1 MFKRKNLW
9 RGFAYLMAAFI
20 FFGYT
25 AGIALETNR
34 NMVDGFL
41 GTKSYIVETDT
52 SSGELYSTFTAD
64 YADTTALVAAHEAMG
79 EQLMEEGAVLLKNN
93 GALPLKDSARS
104 VTLLGL
110 RADAK
115 TIYGATIGVNVPAAQ
130 NVSLTTALTERGFS
144 VNPTANAAYKAVNGG
159 DAYKKANKIAASFSG
174 VLLGAEPQYPV
185 AEPTIADLTAADS
198 GFTGSLSQYNDAAI
212 VVLGRPGT
220 EAGDYYPGSTGVDT
234 STGARNALALSDAE
248 RELIA
253 FAEQNFDTVIVLIN
267 SSNTM
272 EIGELEADE
281 GVDAMLWIGWPG
293 NYGMRGVADILTGAA
308 NPSGSLPDLFASDT
322 TSTPAMAN
330 FGVMAWSNAGE
341 YLDTAVDR
349 GDFYLIEAEG
359 IYTGYRYYET
369 RYVDVVMGQ
378 GNADSSVGAFD
389 STGAWNYDEEVIY
402 PFGYGLSYTSFTRA
416 LQSAKVDVEAQ
427 TVTAEIVVT
436 NTGDAAGKTSVQ
448 LYAQAPYIS
457 GGVEKSAI
465 VLLDFGKTKLLQPG
479 ESETVTITADLQNL
493 TSYDGGEGTFIL
505 DGGDYYFTTGN
516 GSHEAVNNVLA
527 AQGYETSGDAS
538 NVQRWSYSP
547 NSGVDTETFGV
558 TRSGVQVANHLD
570 SADYNTWN
578 PGTVTYLSR
587 ADWAGTWP
595 KTYSGLPLT
604 EEMLPYLKN
613 NFYEIANNDDVS
625 AIVFNGK
632 SADGLTFSDMKG
644 VAYDDPMWDD
654 LLNQLDLQEAVLFIT
669 QGNRNAPAMESIG
682 FVGGQYVENSP
693 NGFNTKLTAYSDPNS
708 PWYVPADDPNAEY
721 QCNDMGSAPLVAAT
735 FNKDFAYEYGV
746 LWGNDSLFNGLP
758 FIWGPGLNLH
768 RSAYNGRNGEYY
780 SEDPVLSGYTG
791 LAMAKGAL
799 TKGLITAP
807 KHFAFNDQESNRN
820 GVAPFMQEQKARELE
835 LRSFQI
841 AVEGGTLGV
850 MTSFSRIGPSY
861 VGATSGLITDILT
874 NEWGFHGYIVSDMV
888 NPASY
893 MTWKESVVA
902 GTTNFD
908 TTEVSELWADY
919 MTATTNTFSGD
930 ATLLAAIKDRV
941 HNTLSVY
948 AQSNM
953 MNAINSSSHKVE
965 VNVWWRVAY
974 KSVYYGAIA
983 LTALCSLGYVI
994 TCIKTSGKKKEGA

>member
-234 STGARNALALSDAE
+234 SIGARNALALSDAE

-416 LQSAKVDVEAQ
+416 LQSAKADVEAQ

-587 ADWAGTWP
+587 ADHFANYDEATAAPTNFEMSAEAKAGFYNHTNYDP
-595 KTYSGLPLT
+595 TQF
-604 EEMLPYLKN
+604 N
-613 NFYEIANNDDVS
+613 NADDVMPTTGAS
-625 AIVFNGK
+625 NGMTMLDVRGK
-632 SADGLTFSDMKG
+632 D
-644 VAYDDPMWDD
+644 YDDPAWDK
-654 LLNQLDLQEAVLFIT
+654 LLDQLTIDDMVNLIGTGGYQSVAVDSVGKT
-669 QGNRNAPAMESIG
+669 QQVDCDGPASINNNFTGKASIGFPAGVVIAATWNVELAKEFGRSIGQMADEMDVSGWYAPAMNI
-682 FVGGQYVENSP
+682 
-693 NGFNTKLTAYSDPNS
+693 
-708 PWYVPADDPNAEY
+708 
-721 QCNDMGSAPLVAAT
+721 
-735 FNKDFAYEYGV
+735 
-746 LWGNDSLFNGLP
+746 
-758 FIWGPGLNLH
+758 H
-768 RSAYNGRNGEYY
+768 RSAFAGRNFEYY
-780 SEDPVLSGYTG
+780 SEDGFISGK
-791 LAMAKGAL
+791 MAANAILGAAES
-799 TKGLITAP
+799 GVYAFM
-807 KHFAFNDQESNRN
+807 KHFAMNDQETHRTDMLCTWSNEQAMREIYLK
-820 GVAPFMQEQKARELE
+820 PFELCVKEGHCGAVMSAFNYIGNKYAAATTE
-835 LRSFQI
+835 LQNTVLR
-841 AVEGGTLGV
+841 
-850 MTSFSRIGPSY
+850 
-861 VGATSGLITDILT
+861 D
-874 NEWGFHGYIVSDMV
+874 EWGFRGMVLTDYFGGYGYQDADILIRNGNDFCLTPQATDFSKVTDLTS
-888 NPASY
+888 A
-893 MTWKESVVA
+893 TSVLAMRQACKNILYTTANSRAYAAGNTA
-902 GTTNFD
+902 GTATW
-908 TTEVSELWADY
+908 EVVKNVILAVVIL
-919 MTATTNTFSGD
+919 
-930 ATLLAAIKDRV
+930 LLALWEFLLIKNYLKR
-941 HNTLSVY
+941 
-948 AQSNM
+948 
-953 MNAINSSSHKVE
+953 
-965 VNVWWRVAY
+965 R
-974 KSVYYGAIA
+974 
-983 LTALCSLGYVI
+983 
-994 TCIKTSGKKKEGA
+994 KEGK

>member
-402 PFGYGLSYTSFTRA
+402 PFGYGLS
-416 LQSAKVDVEAQ
+416 
-427 TVTAEIVVT
+427 
-436 NTGDAAGKTSVQ
+436 
-448 LYAQAPYIS
+448 
-457 GGVEKSAI
+457 
-465 VLLDFGKTKLLQPG
+465 
-479 ESETVTITADLQNL
+479 
-493 TSYDGGEGTFIL
+493 
-505 DGGDYYFTTGN
+505 
-516 GSHEAVNNVLA
+516 
-527 AQGYETSGDAS
+527 
-538 NVQRWSYSP
+538 
-547 NSGVDTETFGV
+547 
-558 TRSGVQVANHLD
+558 
-570 SADYNTWN
+570 
-578 PGTVTYLSR
+578 
-587 ADWAGTWP
+587 
-595 KTYSGLPLT
+595 
-604 EEMLPYLKN
+604 
-613 NFYEIANNDDVS
+613 
-625 AIVFNGK
+625 
-632 SADGLTFSDMKG
+632 
-644 VAYDDPMWDD
+644 
-654 LLNQLDLQEAVLFIT
+654 
-669 QGNRNAPAMESIG
+669 
-682 FVGGQYVENSP
+682 
-693 NGFNTKLTAYSDPNS
+693 
-708 PWYVPADDPNAEY
+708 
-721 QCNDMGSAPLVAAT
+721 
-735 FNKDFAYEYGV
+735 
-746 LWGNDSLFNGLP
+746 
-758 FIWGPGLNLH
+758 
-768 RSAYNGRNGEYY
+768 
-780 SEDPVLSGYTG
+780 
-791 LAMAKGAL
+791 
-799 TKGLITAP
+799 
-807 KHFAFNDQESNRN
+807 
-820 GVAPFMQEQKARELE
+820 
-835 LRSFQI
+835 
-841 AVEGGTLGV
+841 
-850 MTSFSRIGPSY
+850 
-861 VGATSGLITDILT
+861 
-874 NEWGFHGYIVSDMV
+874 
-888 NPASY
+888 
-893 MTWKESVVA
+893 
-902 GTTNFD
+902 
-908 TTEVSELWADY
+908 
-919 MTATTNTFSGD
+919 
-930 ATLLAAIKDRV
+930 
-941 HNTLSVY
+941 
-948 AQSNM
+948 
-953 MNAINSSSHKVE
+953 
-965 VNVWWRVAY
+965 
-974 KSVYYGAIA
+974 
-983 LTALCSLGYVI
+983 
-994 TCIKTSGKKKEGA
+994 